1 MTSEHSVK
9 YAKEKGLFIAVW
21 GIQNAEEVV
30 MLKKIGVSAVTA
42 DWPDQ
47 IQEYLN
53 NDQKEDSTEE
63 PKAKE

>member
-1 MTSEHSVK
+1 
-9 YAKEKGLFIAVW
+9 VW

-53 NDQKEDSTEE
+53 NDQKEDITED

>member
-1 MTSEHSVK
+1 
-9 YAKEKGLFIAVW
+9 
-21 GIQNAEEVV
+21 

-63 PKAKE
+63 PEVKQ